1 MDAVAHPR
9 FRACPALHVVEQR
22 AGSQPY
28 FVVKHGPSGRCFGL
42 TDGSYR
48 LLRAFEGGRTVD
60 EVAPSLMG
68 QGDAVNGERL
78 RRAIERLVR
87 SGLLEPEVP
96 APTAPPPTRARRLI
110 ERLKAFNPLYIRL
123 RTIDPTPLL
132 RRVHPLLSPLFTLPG
147 LLVFLAAIGGSLWLI
162 AANYQRFYSSFF
174 TFRAFSSWTLAYVL
188 LCAATVLH
196 ELGHGVACRRY
207 GGEVREMG
215 ILIYFL
221 QIGAYCNV
229 TDAWLMPSRRH
240 RIIVS
245 LAGVYVEGFLFAIAI
260 AVWAA
265 TAWFSPA
272 NKLAFVLAVILA
284 MRMVLNLFP
293 LLKLDGYFVLS
304 DVVGV
309 RNLRPKAFSYVLS
322 WLPRFARGDGR
333 LDLGRAP
340 LARRVLLGIYGVLS
354 LATLAFV
361 APAALWNM
369 HGRIA
374 AMQSTS
380 AIVMFWIILAILAP
394 ISIVSL
400 VRQVADLRADLR
412 NGGA

>member
-1 MDAVAHPR
+1 MDALVDPR

-22 AGSQPY
+22 AGNQPY

-42 TDGSYR
+42 TGGSYR
-48 LLRAFEGGRTVD
+48 LLRAFEGGRSVA
-60 EVAPSLMG
+60 EIAPSLTG
-68 QGDAVNGERL
+68 SVDAASGDRL
-78 RRAIERLVR
+78 RRAIDRLVR

-96 APTAPPPTRARRLI
+96 APVAPPPTRTRWLI
-110 ERLKAFNPLYIRL
+110 ERLKAFNPFYIRL

-132 RRVHPLLSPLFTLPG
+132 RRLQPILSPLFTLPA
-147 LLVFLAAIGGSLWLI
+147 LLVFLAAIGGAAWLI
-162 AANYQRFYSSFF
+162 ADNSRRFYGSFF
-174 TFRAFSSWTLAYVL
+174 TFRGFTSWTLAYVL
-188 LCAATVLH
+188 LCCATLLH
-196 ELGHGVACRRY
+196 ELGHAVACRRY

-265 TAWFSPA
+265 TPWFSSA

-284 MRMVLNLFP
+284 MRVVLNLFP
-293 LLKLDGYFVLS
+293 LLKLDGYFVLG
-304 DVVGV
+304 DLVGV

-322 WLPRFARGDGR
+322 WLPWLGRRDGR
-333 LDLGRAP
+333 LDVKRAP
-340 LARRVLLGIYGVLS
+340 LAHRAMLGIYGVLS
-354 LATLAFV
+354 LATIAFV

-374 AMQSTS
+374 AMKSTPS
-380 AIVMFWIILAILAP
+380 IVMFWIILAILAP
-394 ISIVSL
+394 ISIVTL
-400 VRQVADLRADLR
+400 VRQVAELR
-412 NGGA
+412 NGEA

>member
-1 MDAVAHPR
+1 
-9 FRACPALHVVEQR
+9 VVEQR

-28 FVVKHGPSGRCFGL
+28 FVVKHPSGRCFGL

-48 LLRAFEGGRTVD
+48 LLRAFDGGRAVD
-60 EVAPSLMG
+60 EIAPSVVG
-68 QGDAVNGERL
+68 PAGAANGDRL
-78 RRAIERLVR
+78 RRAIEHLVR
-87 SGLLEPEVP
+87 SGLLEPELP
-96 APTAPPPTRARRLI
+96 APIAPPPPRTRRLI
-110 ERLKAFNPLYIRL
+110 ERLRAFNPFYIRL

-132 RRVHPLLSPLFTLPG
+132 RRVQPILSPLFTLPA
-147 LLVFLAAIGGSLWLI
+147 LLVFLAAIGGAVWLI
-162 AANYQRFYSSFF
+162 ADNSRRFYGSFF
-174 TFRAFSSWTLAYVL
+174 AFRAFSSWTLAYAV

-196 ELGHGVACRRY
+196 ELSHAVACRRY

-215 ILIYFL
+215 ILLYFL

-229 TDAWLMPSRRH
+229 TDAWLMPNRRH

-284 MRMVLNLFP
+284 TRVVLNLFP

-304 DVVGV
+304 DLVNVP
-309 RNLRPKAFSYVLS
+309 NLRPKAFAYVLS
-322 WLPRFARGDGR
+322 WLPRFGR
-333 LDLGRAP
+333 PDIQRAP
-340 LARRVLLGIYGVLS
+340 VARRLLLGTYGVLA
-354 LATLAFV
+354 LATVGYL
-361 APAALWNM
+361 APAALWNL

-374 AMQSTS
+374 ATGSST
-380 AIVMFWIILAILAP
+380 AITVFWILLAILGP
-394 ISIVSL
+394 ISIASL
-400 VRQVADLRADLR
+400 VYQIAVLRKA
-412 NGGA
+412 GA